1 MERPNLVNGKKEE
14 LISIFKELR
23 KIKGTSWPRL
33 LRSYDAWYDTAAGSN
48 AWSNAIRSD
57 RSVGNETLR
66 RIIADMQAIVTNQRA
81 KTTLQRQGLTRRAK
95 V

>member
-1 MERPNLVNGKKEE
+1 MNENLVIGKKEQLLAQFRE
-14 LISIFKELR
+14 LYKIHQKGWRKKLKIYNTWHATEQGIHAWRNIS
-23 KIKGTSWPRL
+23 TM
-33 LRSYDAWYDTAAGSN
+33 TT
-48 AWSNAIRSD
+48 
-57 RSVGNETLR
+57 GNEALR